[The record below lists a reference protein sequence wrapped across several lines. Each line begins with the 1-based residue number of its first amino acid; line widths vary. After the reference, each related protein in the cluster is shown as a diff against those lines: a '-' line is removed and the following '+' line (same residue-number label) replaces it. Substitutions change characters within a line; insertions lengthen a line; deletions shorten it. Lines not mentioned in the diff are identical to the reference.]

1 MKRGPGPVDIFG
13 VNPAPTGPSILI
25 CDDEAPI
32 RHVVRMRL
40 EAAGY
45 RVVEARTGAEGLEL
59 GMASPPALVITDY
72 QMPLMSGVE
81 LARCLSDRP
90 ETAEIPVVLVTA
102 RGYVLQPSELMGTSI
117 RAVIG
122 KPFGMRQLLEHV
134 ARLLPGSD
142 ARKVA

>member
-1 MKRGPGPVDIFG
+1 MNPV
-13 VNPAPTGPSILI
+13 PAGPSILI

-45 RVVEARTGAEGLEL
+45 RVVEARTGVEGLEAAT
-59 GMASPPALVITDY
+59 ASPPVLVITDY

-81 LARCLSDRP
+81 MAKRLCDNP
-90 ETAEIPVVLVTA
+90 ETVDVPVVLVTA
-102 RGYVLQPSELMGTSI
+102 RGYVLQPAELLGTSI
-117 RAVIG
+117 RAVLG